1 MTSNSHIAVLYIG
14 DTRGNDEDDD
24 KDDDDKHTHTHTHR
38 HTYKATNYA
47 VNRAKESPHIS
58 SHGTIHINADI
69 TTHTQTAQPPFLW
82 YAASAPTVSHCFLV
96 EHGEH
101 QGTKTS

>member
-1 MTSNSHIAVLYIG
+1 MLYIG
-14 DTRGNDEDDD
+14 NTRGNDEDDD
-24 KDDDDKHTHTHTHR
+24 KYDDDKHTHTHTHTHR

-47 VNRAKESPHIS
+47 VNWAKESPHIS

-69 TTHTQTAQPPFLW
+69 TTHTHKQPNHPW

-96 EHGEH
+96 EHGKH
-101 QGTKTS
+101 QGKKTS